1 MKKKIIMLALCV
13 FMISGCGKVPKLS
26 NGDEAVA
33 TIKGDLSISANEYY
47 EVLKAKDIELNSLLL
62 MADKR
67 ILEEEFSDKVEEAKE
82 AAENIVSMYEEQFG
96 ERFEAALKNDGFK
109 DRQELVDYFTVSNLR
124 QEAVTEYAKSIVA
137 KEKKQIEKY
146 YDDKIVGDIKL
157 SQILIIPKVNSSM
170 TDEQVKAAE
179 AEAKAKAEAIIAEL
193 NKTDKDEV
201 AAKFAELA
209 SAQSDDAATKNNGG
223 SFGYINKDTLSSDYS
238 ELVSEA
244 YKLKDGAYS
253 TKVITTSLGYH
264 VILRTESKEKASLD
278 TVKDKIIE
286 KLAEE
291 YLQTNSV
298 AQIKALT
305 ELRDKYDFKIQDT
318 ELKKAYE
325 TLVNELIRSYTDA
338 DSAAQ
343 QNQ

>member
-47 EVLKAKDIELNSLLL
+47 EVLKAKDTDLNDLLL
-62 MADKR
+62 MADSR
-67 ILEEEFSDKVEEAKE
+67 ILREEFSDKVAEAE
-82 AAENIVSMYEEQFG
+82 ADAESLVSMYEEQFG
-96 ERFEAALKNDGFK
+96 EQFEAALKNDGFK
-109 DRQELVDYFTVSNLR
+109 DRQALVDYFTVSNLR
-124 QEAVTEYAKSIVA
+124 QEAVNEYAKSIVR
-137 KEKKQIEKY
+137 KDKKAIKKY
-146 YDDKIVGDIKL
+146 YDEKIVGDIKL
-157 SQILIIPKVNSSM
+157 SHILIVPKVNSSM
-170 TDEQVKAAE
+170 TDDEIKAAE
-179 AEAKAKAEAIIAEL
+179 AEAKEKAEAIIAEL
-193 NKTDKDEV
+193 NKTDKSEV
-201 AAKFAELA
+201 EAKFAELA

-244 YKLKDGAYS
+244 YKLKDGAYT

-264 VILRTESKEKASLD
+264 VVLRTGTKEKPSQES
-278 TVKDKIIE
+278 VEDKIVD

-291 YLQTNSV
+291 YLSTNSV

-305 ELRDKYDFKIQDT
+305 ELRDKYDFKIQDS
-318 ELKKAYE
+318 ELKKTYE
-325 TLVNELIRSYTDA
+325 NLVNELIRTYTDA
-338 DSAAQ
+338 DNAAQ
-343 QNQ
+343 NQ